1 VQAFFVDGAI
11 GLHTRGHQFS
21 KLRNGSLVVVPSAL
35 VQRCKSH
42 FHLLPCGVHLV
53 LGLNGY
59 IWVSKPVIG
68 NPESTDEADI
78 ERTYSNKNDVR
89 FLNVAESLM
98 MKRRYLTHVTLL
110 IR

>member
-1 VQAFFVDGAI
+1 VQSFFIDGSI
-11 GLHTRGHQFS
+11 GIHTRGHQFS
-21 KLRNGSLVVVPSAL
+21 KLRNGSLVVVPSVL

-68 NPESTDEADI
+68 NPESKEEADI
-78 ERTYSNKNDVR
+78 ERTYSGKNDV
-89 FLNVAESLM
+89 S
-98 MKRRYLTHVTLL
+98 
-110 IR
+110 